1 MGAVESVLREVE
13 KVTVRP
19 LGQVART
26 VEREAIRPLGEVAR
40 DVERVTIRP
49 LGQVLRGAERGAI
62 RPVTDLA
69 KDSIL
74 MIGRVLDLVKP
85 DADLPPN
92 TDMQAM
98 EANIKELAEKERP
111 HYEKLQ
117 GDINEE
123 ILRTPPSEADRLNF
137 LGELYE
143 SNSQT
148 WSMLEKKMNRDEAI
162 KNNEAYTREY
172 HDLLLEKDSLE
183 KKLEEQNNHQE

>member
-19 LGQVART
+19 LGEVART
-26 VEREAIRPLGEVAR
+26 VEREAIRPLGEAAR
-40 DVERVTIRP
+40 EVERVTIRP
-49 LGQVLRGAERGAI
+49 LGQVLRGAEKTAI

-74 MIGRVLDLVKP
+74 MIGRVLDLAKP
-85 DADLPPN
+85 DADVPPN
-92 TDMQAM
+92 TDMRAM
-98 EANIKELAEKERP
+98 EANIEELAEKERP

-123 ILRTPPSEADRLNF
+123 ISRTSPSEADTLNF
-137 LGELYE
+137 LGEIYE
-143 SNSQT
+143 SNSKT

-162 KNNEAYTREY
+162 INNEAYTREY
-172 HDLLLEKDSLE
+172 HDRLLEKNNLE
-183 KKLEEQNNHQE
+183 KKLEEQSSPQ